1 MRTLETTRAAYGLCQ
16 MTFPAPIF
24 RLAIGNQPEARVRV
38 VMRILGAR
46 HLLQALIV
54 GAAPT
59 SGALHFGGGVVDS
72 LHSASM
78 VALAIADRRR
88 RRAAAL
94 DAVIAGLF
102 AGMEFGV
109 ASRRKKADSSSGASW
124 RR

>member
-1 MRTLETTRAAYGLCQ
+1 MRALETTRAAYGLCQ
-16 MTFPAPIF
+16 MSFPAPFF
-24 RLAIGNQPEARVRV
+24 RLAIGHQPDARVRV

-46 HLLQALIV
+46 HLLQALIIR
-54 GAAPT
+54 AAPT
-59 SGALHFGGGVVDS
+59 SGALHVGGGVVDS

-102 AGMEFGV
+102 AGMEFAA
-109 ASRRKKADSSSGASW
+109 ASRRKKPIPPREPRW